1 MKRLANSLVGQFY
14 GIYSRE
20 QPSERD
26 SEREE
31 REREK
36 QEKRVEI
43 LLGPESPFL
52 QDEARVRDG
61 PPFYSSKH
69 FLMHRVSPQKDDIK
83 YTNPS
88 IVSLVVE
95 FLFPTSR
102 MPMEPKYLDSFNPMP
117 LPIIALACTAVSGLR
132 SAVVRTN

>member
-1 MKRLANSLVGQFY
+1 MKKLANSLVGQFY

-36 QEKRVEI
+36 QEQRVEI

-52 QDEARVRDG
+52 QDEARVRDA
-61 PPFYSSKH
+61 S
-69 FLMHRVSPQKDDIK
+69 
-83 YTNPS
+83 
-88 IVSLVVE
+88 
-95 FLFPTSR
+95 FLFLLIFPDASVFTHR
-102 MPMEPKYLDSFNPMP
+102 
-117 LPIIALACTAVSGLR
+117 
-132 SAVVRTN
+132 RTT